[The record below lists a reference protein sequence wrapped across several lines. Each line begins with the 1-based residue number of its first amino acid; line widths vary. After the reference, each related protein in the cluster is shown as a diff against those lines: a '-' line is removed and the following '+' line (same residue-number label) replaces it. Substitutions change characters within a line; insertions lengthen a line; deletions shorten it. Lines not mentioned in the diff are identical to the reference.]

1 MLADMRERLK
11 QLTAVTALVLV
22 AGGSLVACSDDK
34 EPPKADGSSAE
45 TLTEA
50 SFFDELTQAQTK
62 AGTSH
67 VSMSV
72 KVAGQDVKAEGDL
85 KVGRTAADT
94 AMAMTMNA
102 GQSGLGSIE
111 TRLVDE
117 VFYLNF
123 GPMTGNKFVE
133 IDLNDKSNPIGQ
145 QYGELV
151 GNLDPTQQLRQ
162 YEGAVT
168 SFDQKGKAITIDG
181 VEARPY
187 VIVVDPSKL
196 PSAKKAGDSLP
207 KTIEYTMYVGPDNL
221 PRRVITQLPDPSG
234 AGGATMTINYSKWG
248 DEVSIAKPKASE
260 ISDKD
265 FLSQL
270 GGATPKAP

>member
-1 MLADMRERLK
+1 MLANMRERLK
-11 QLTAVTALVLV
+11 QLTAVTALILV
-22 AGGSLVACSDDK
+22 AGGSLVACSD
-34 EPPKADGSSAE
+34 EPPKADGSSTE
-45 TLTEA
+45 DLTE
-50 SFFDELTQAQTK
+50 STFFDELTQAQAK

-67 VSMSV
+67 VSMAV
-72 KVAGQDVKAEGDL
+72 KVAGQDVKADGDL
-85 KVGRTAADT
+85 KVGSSPADT
-94 AMAMTMNA
+94 AMAMTMST
-102 GQSGLGSIE
+102 GQSGLGTIE

-117 VFYLNF
+117 IFYLNF
-123 GPMTGNKFVE
+123 GSMTGNKFAK
-133 IDLNDKSNPIGQ
+133 IDLNDKSNPIGK

-151 GNLDPTQQLRQ
+151 GNIDPTQQLKQ
-162 YEGAVT
+162 FEGAVK

-196 PSAKKAGDSLP
+196 SSAEKAAGDSLP

-234 AGGATMTINYSKWG
+234 ASGATMTINYSKWG
-248 DEVSIAKPKASE
+248 EDVSIAKPKASE
-260 ISDKD
+260 IADKD

>member
-1 MLADMRERLK
+1 MLATMRERLK

-22 AGGSLVACSDDK
+22 AGGSLVACSDDNNA
-34 EPPKADGSSAE
+34 PKAEGSSAE
-45 TLTEA
+45 TLTKA
-50 SFFDELTQAQTK
+50 NFFDEVTQAQTK

-67 VSMSV
+67 ISMSV
-72 KVAGQDVKAEGDL
+72 KVAGQDVKADGDL
-85 KVGRTAADT
+85 KVGASPTDT
-94 AMAMTMNA
+94 AMAMTMST

-123 GPMTGNKFVE
+123 GPMTSNKFAK
-133 IDLNDKSNPIGQ
+133 IDLNDKNNPIGK

-151 GNLDPTQQLRQ
+151 GNIDPTQQLKQ
-162 YEGAVT
+162 FEDAVS
-168 SFDQKGKAITIDG
+168 SFDQKGKATTIDG
-181 VEARPY
+181 VETRPY

-196 PSAKKAGDSLP
+196 PSAKKAGESLP
-207 KTIEYTMYVGPDNL
+207 KSIEYTMYVGPDNL

-234 AGGATMTINYSKWG
+234 TGGSTMTINYSKWG
-248 DEVSIAKPKASE
+248 EEVSIVKPKASE
-260 ISDKD
+260 ITDKD

-270 GGATPKAP
+270 GGATPKQP